1 MLISKLEHQI
11 EMKDLEAGHA
21 VAQDPFHPDLLKE
34 VEEEDTEVK
43 EEEEDLLHFLKM
55 KHDKVGAEV
64 EVLDDGRGKPHLH
77 LLRQALHFP
86 IPVAVKVARC
96 QPKKDKEKNNLYH
109 IHFHRVV
116 TKDLKAGHPV
126 AQDHRERIPKLR
138 KDL

>member
-1 MLISKLEHQI
+1 
-11 EMKDLEAGHA
+11 MKDLEAGHA

-55 KHDKVGAEV
+55 NHDTVGAEV
-64 EVLDDGRGKPHLH
+64 EVLEDGRGKPH
-77 LLRQALHFP
+77 LLRQALHFL

-109 IHFHRVV
+109 IHFHR
-116 TKDLKAGHPV
+116 
-126 AQDHRERIPKLR
+126 
-138 KDL
+138 